1 MRKTKEIKIE
11 TANRDQGKRFRIT
24 EISAC
29 AQERWATRAV
39 MALLNSGL
47 ELPKGISAEDL
58 QGSSGLA
65 KILGMGVKALSNVK
79 YEYAESLYAE
89 LLKCVEYLGI
99 QGDTVSRP
107 LTEETADEVIEEVTT
122 LLLLRKEVLKL
133 HFDFLSDGG
142 NLTSVSRED
151 KKAPQ
156 SM

>member
-11 TANRDQGKRFRIT
+11 APNRDQGKRFRIT

>member
-79 YEYAESLYAE
+79 YEYAEPLYAE

-122 LLLLRKEVLKL
+122 VLLLRKEVLKL

>member
-29 AQERWATRAV
+29 AQERWATRVV

-79 YEYAESLYAE
+79 YEYAEPLYAE

>member
-65 KILGMGVKALSNVK
+65 KILGICVKALSNVK
-79 YEYAESLYAE
+79 YEYAEPLYAE

>member
-122 LLLLRKEVLKL
+122 LLLLRKEVLRL